1 MKSRA
6 VLSAAVSLMVLAAV
20 AACASDTEPAA
31 TPVAPTEPAGPAFS
45 AAPAGPNVAAALGNR
60 IASTCR
66 GYTRKQAALQA
77 AIGKAHGDE
86 RAIAELRE
94 QLAALEV
101 IKKDACD

>member
-1 MKSRA
+1 MQSRT
-6 VLSAAVSLMVLAAV
+6 LLFAAVSLTALVAV

-66 GYTRKQAALQA
+66 GYARKQAALQA
-77 AIGKAHGDE
+77 AIGKAKGDE
-86 RAIAELRE
+86 EKELRE

>member
-6 VLSAAVSLMVLAAV
+6 LLSAAAALTVLVAV

-45 AAPAGPNVAAALGNR
+45 AAPAGPNVAAALGNK

-66 GYTRKQAALQA
+66 GYARKQAALRA
-77 AIGKAHGDE
+77 AIGKAQGDE
-86 RAIAELRE
+86 EKQLRE
-94 QLAALEV
+94 QLAVLEV